1 MTTTES
7 IKAGPADARELT
19 ERIREAA
26 ETVRE
31 LVLEAHDRNAWE
43 ALGYDSWQDYV
54 GVELHL
60 EPPETVSAT
69 A

>member
-7 IKAGPADARELT
+7 TETDPADARELT

-26 ETVRE
+26 ETVYE
-31 LVLEAHDRNAWE
+31 LVLEAHDRNVWE
-43 ALGYDSWQDYV
+43 ALGYGSWQDYV